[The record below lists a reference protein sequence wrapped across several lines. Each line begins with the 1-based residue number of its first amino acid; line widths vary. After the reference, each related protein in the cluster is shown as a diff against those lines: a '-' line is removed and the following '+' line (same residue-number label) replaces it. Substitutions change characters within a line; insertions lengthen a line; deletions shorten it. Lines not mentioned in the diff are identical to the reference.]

1 MKKLLSITL
10 AILMVTAFA
19 FFAIGS
25 GSEDTDDQ
33 GSSSAKS
40 DSSKADTNLGDYNV
54 TIDNCTLSKNTL
66 DKKDVAIISYTFT
79 NKSDSA
85 QSFDVAFSDK
95 VYQDGVEMERN
106 YFCEDESFNLDASS
120 KEIKAGKSVKVDI
133 AYTLND
139 TTTDVDVE
147 VSELISL
154 DDNVVKK
161 TFTIK

>member
-1 MKKLLSITL
+1 
-10 AILMVTAFA
+10 
-19 FFAIGS
+19 
-25 GSEDTDDQ
+25 
-33 GSSSAKS
+33 
-40 DSSKADTNLGDYNV
+40 
-54 TIDNCTLSKNTL
+54 
-66 DKKDVAIISYTFT
+66 
-79 NKSDSA
+79 
-85 QSFDVAFSDK
+85 
-95 VYQDGVEMERN
+95 MERN